1 MLSLVKKCDG
11 ALEKVTSWLLVISVL
26 SLLFFSS
33 LSIVVRWFHHN
44 ITWIDPFTRH
54 LVFFS
59 AFLGGVIATGRGTHI
74 AIDVIGRFIESK
86 GWHRVKEAISKLVLV
101 VSLAVLIWLIKA
113 GIDFTKVEMEFS
125 KEEFWGISSGYLV
138 MLIPIGLSLI
148 ALRFLFVFLLSFETK
163 TGEAA

>member
-1 MLSLVKKCDG
+1 MFSLIKKCDS
-11 ALEKVTSWLLVISVL
+11 AIEKFSSWLLVISIL

-33 LSIVVRWFHHN
+33 LSIIIRWFHHN
-44 ITWIDPFTRH
+44 ITWIDPFSRH

-74 AIDVIGRFIESK
+74 AIDVVGRLIESR
-86 GWHRVKEAISKLVLV
+86 GWHKLKDFISKFVLL
-101 VSLAVLIWLIKA
+101 VSLAVLMWMIKS

-125 KEEFWGISSGYLV
+125 KEEFWGIQSGYLV
-138 MLIPIGLSLI
+138 MLIPIGLVFI

-163 TGEAA
+163 RGEVA